1 MLMIEKSKK
10 NEIVINKSRFINYLF
25 VISKIEDVDSYISQV
40 KEEYKDATHYCY
52 AYIFDNIKRFSDD
65 SEPSGTA
72 GVPMLNVL
80 ETNNLN
86 HILAITVRYFGGI
99 KLGAGGLVRAY
110 TKSVTENLKDLNICE
125 YVDGFNFDISV
136 PYDLKD
142 LFEVKLKEYTNSKVY
157 GEFINYNLNVKKEE
171 FDKLNNLFIQHNINI
186 KNLIEIKIKD
196 T

>member
-1 MLMIEKSKK
+1 MLMIEKNKK